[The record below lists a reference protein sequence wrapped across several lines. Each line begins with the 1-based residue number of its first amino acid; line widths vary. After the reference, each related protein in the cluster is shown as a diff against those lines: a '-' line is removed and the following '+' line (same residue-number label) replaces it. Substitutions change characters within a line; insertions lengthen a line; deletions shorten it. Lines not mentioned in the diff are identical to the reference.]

1 MNWRDKTVL
10 ASDRVICAL
19 IVVLVPGSVLGF
31 GGAVW
36 WFRPVMT
43 VAAFL
48 LVVSKLVQSL
58 ARGRMPILKS
68 PLGLLG
74 LLALGLGVVQLAPLP
89 AGLASRLSPVA
100 HEAYARG
107 LLPRVVHAD
116 DPEAGL
122 TEAPQIRS
130 PATLDRSATLRWL
143 VETAACLAIFW
154 SVSHFTD
161 RLGRLYLVWGLVVAA
176 FLFNAA
182 LGIVQITNRSDGL
195 YGLYVP
201 GSGPSWAPS
210 LNDLLEAPATAVLR
224 NLADSSE
231 PERGADVAVATSKAV
246 LIPTSPFLFGTMM
259 GGSGAFLAL
268 GSLALPLALAI
279 VLHLLSP
286 RGSRESL
293 AGRLGYSSQG
303 SLVLLLAVMMLLG
316 SFLIGLVAGPWYC
329 LPVILGLATVGLP
342 ALVLPGPRWPALCMV
357 VLLLA
362 GIGLGVMLEGSWP
375 GLLGGQS
382 PVGRPELDSA
392 RTLWS
397 ESMQIIREFP
407 LVGAGL
413 GSFAEIHPYF
423 KDRDLSSTT
432 AMSSL
437 LQWGVESG
445 AIGLGILALGALWC
459 LIRLP
464 SVLKRVGLID
474 RSLAHGLIGAALSF
488 SLLAA
493 VHWTIELSAVAI
505 SASALGGTWNRW
517 LAGGTDLFVER
528 G

>member
-1 MNWRDKTVL
+1 VNLREKTVL
-10 ASDRVICAL
+10 VSDRVICAL

-36 WFRPVMT
+36 WFRPVMA

-48 LVVSKLVQSL
+48 LVAIKLVQSL
-58 ARGRMPILKS
+58 ATGRMPILKS

-89 AGLASRLSPVA
+89 AGLASRLSPAA

-107 LLPRVVHAD
+107 LLLRLVHTD
-116 DPEAGL
+116 DPEASL
-122 TEAPQIRS
+122 PEAPQIRS

-143 VETAACLAIFW
+143 VEAAACLAIFW
-154 SVSHFTD
+154 SVSHFSD

-182 LGIVQITNRSDGL
+182 LAVVQITNRSDGL

-231 PERGADVAVATSKAV
+231 PGADAAVATSKAV
-246 LIPTSPFLFGTMM
+246 LIPTTPFLFGTMM

-268 GSLALPLALAI
+268 GALALPLALAI

-293 AGRLGYSSQG
+293 SSRLGYSSQG
-303 SLVLLLAVMMLLG
+303 SLVLLLVVMMLLG

-342 ALVLPGPRWPALCMV
+342 ALVLPGSRWPALCMV
-357 VLLLA
+357 ILLLA
-362 GIGLGVMLEGSWP
+362 GIGLGVMLESSWP
-375 GLLGGQS
+375 VLLGGQP
-382 PVGRPELDSA
+382 PVGPPDLDSA
-392 RTLWS
+392 RALWS
-397 ESMQIIREFP
+397 DSMEMIREFP

-413 GSFAEIHPYF
+413 GSFGVIHPYF

-437 LQWGVESG
+437 LEWTVESG
-445 AIGLGILALGALWC
+445 AIGLGILALGVLWC

>member
-1 MNWRDKTVL
+1 MNWRAKIVIL
-10 ASDRVICAL
+10 SDRVICGL

-36 WFRPVMT
+36 WFRPVLS

-48 LVVSKLVQSL
+48 LVASKLTQSL
-58 ARGRMPILKS
+58 AAGRMAILKS
-68 PLGLLG
+68 PLGPLG
-74 LLALGLGVVQLAPLP
+74 LLALGLGVLQLAPLP

-100 HEAYARG
+100 HDAYARG
-107 LLPRVVHAD
+107 VLPQLVHAD
-116 DPEAGL
+116 DPQTALPEG
-122 TEAPQIRS
+122 PQIRS
-130 PATLDRSATLRWL
+130 PASLDRSATLRWL
-143 VETAACLAIFW
+143 VEAAACLGIFW

-176 FLFNAA
+176 FLLNAA
-182 LGIVQITNRSDGL
+182 LAIVQITNRSDGL

-210 LNDLLEAPATAVLR
+210 MNDLLEAPATAALR
-224 NLADSSE
+224 NLPDAS
-231 PERGADVAVATSKAV
+231 GADTAAATSQAV
-246 LIPTSPFLFGTMM
+246 FIPTTPFLFGTMI
-259 GGSGAFLAL
+259 GGAGAFLAL
-268 GSLALPLALAI
+268 GALALPLALAI

-293 AGRLGYSSQG
+293 SGRLGNSSQG
-303 SLVLLLAVMMLLG
+303 SLVLLLVVMMLLG
-316 SFLIGLVAGPWYC
+316 SFLIGLVAGPWYS

-342 ALVLPGPRWPALCMV
+342 ALLLPGSRWQALGLAI
-357 VLLLA
+357 LLYA
-362 GIGLGVMLEGSWP
+362 SIGLGVMLQGSWP
-375 GLLGGQS
+375 ALLGGQS
-382 PVGRPELDSA
+382 PVVPPDLDTA
-392 RTLWS
+392 RALWT
-397 ESMQIIREFP
+397 ESVEMIREFP
-407 LVGAGL
+407 LVGSGL
-413 GSFAEIHPYF
+413 GSFGVVHPYF

-437 LQWGVESG
+437 LQWCVESG
-445 AIGLGILALGALWC
+445 AVGLGILALGVLWC

-464 SVLKRVGLID
+464 GVLKRVGRID

-488 SLLAA
+488 TLLAA

>member
-1 MNWRDKTVL
+1 VNLRQKIVFS
-10 ASDRVICAL
+10 SDRVICAL
-19 IVVLVPGSVLGF
+19 IVVLVLGSALGF

-36 WFRPVMT
+36 WFRPVM
-43 VAAFL
+43 AAATFL
-48 LVVSKLVQSL
+48 LVAIKLTQNL
-58 ARGRMPILKS
+58 AAGRMAILKS
-68 PLGLLG
+68 PLSLLG
-74 LLALGLGVVQLAPLP
+74 LLALGLGVLQLAPLP
-89 AGLASRLSPVA
+89 AGLASRLSPAA
-100 HEAYARG
+100 HEAYSLG
-107 LLPRVVHAD
+107 SLPRLVHMD
-116 DPEAGL
+116 DPEASL
-122 TEAPQIRS
+122 PEASQIRS
-130 PATLDRSATLRWL
+130 PASLDRSATLRWL
-143 VETAACLAIFW
+143 VEAAACLGIFW

-176 FLFNAA
+176 FLLNAA
-182 LGIVQITNRSDGL
+182 LGIVQITNRSEGL
-195 YGLYVP
+195 YGIFVP

-210 LNDLLEAPATAVLR
+210 LNDLLETPTTTALR
-224 NLADSSE
+224 NLADPSIS
-231 PERGADVAVATSKAV
+231 GADTGVTTSRAV
-246 LIPTSPFLFGTMM
+246 LIPTTPFLFGTMM

-268 GSLALPLALAI
+268 GALALPLALAI

-293 AGRLGYSSQG
+293 SDRLGHSSQG
-303 SLVLLLAVMMLLG
+303 SLVLLLVVLMLLG

-329 LPVILGLATVGLP
+329 LPVVLGLATVGLP
-342 ALVLPGPRWPALCMV
+342 ALILPGSRWPALCLV
-357 VLLLA
+357 VLLFA
-362 GIGLGVMLEGSWP
+362 GLGLGVVLEGSWP
-375 GLLGGQS
+375 VLLGGQP
-382 PVGRPELDSA
+382 PVGPPDLDSA
-392 RTLWS
+392 RVLWS
-397 ESMQIIREFP
+397 ESLEMIREFP

-413 GSFAEIHPYF
+413 GSFAAIHPYF
-423 KDRDLSSTT
+423 KDRDMSSTT

-445 AIGLGILALGALWC
+445 ATGLGILALGVLWC

-464 SVLKRVGLID
+464 SVLKRVNLSD